1 MVINSQ
7 KENVV
12 DRVME
17 LTGAQGIQ
25 VSVGMAFAEQRH
37 HESASASPD
46 GTVCIFCSK
55 LPKDLS
61 L

>member
-1 MVINSQ
+1 MINSQ

-17 LTGAQGIQ
+17 ITGAQGVQ
-25 VSVGMAFAEQRH
+25 VSVSM
-37 HESASASPD
+37 ASAE
-46 GTVCIFCSK
+46 GCHQELAYAFLMRGFACYCVK
-55 LPKDLS
+55 LPNDLH